1 MAAIADRVVVE
12 LELRD
17 RAYQAQVR
25 ANEVAFRRAMQ
36 NTANA
41 AQDAERRIRAS
52 SDGIASSLRST
63 AAALAAGVSAGA
75 IARMADSYTSMQ
87 NRLKVT
93 GLETAAL
100 ADQFDKLNTVADA
113 SRSPLEAVVGT
124 YSRLRLATE
133 GMGFTNGEVTRT
145 TEILSKALKAS
156 GATAQETGAALLQF
170 GQGVG
175 SGALQGDELRS
186 IRENAP
192 LVAKAIADE
201 FNVTIGGLKKLGEE
215 GKLTSERVVK
225 AVLASGQAIDA
236 QWAKTDKTVGDA
248 LTNLQNRLIRY
259 IGESD
264 AVQGATLRFTQAI
277 GLLAD
282 NLETIVPALAT
293 LSVIIGARMVSGL
306 VAASVA
312 SDGFIGKQIA
322 GFNALNLADR
332 SRTTSAILLTDA
344 RIAALN
350 AEIAVLARQ
359 VATGRAVNGQFI
371 SQAAA
376 SRGLTLATAQ
386 LAEAQAAQAAA
397 ARAAAIANTGLVA
410 GAKTLGSGLLS
421 LAGGPIGVTILA
433 VAALA
438 AGIAFLIQRQSESA
452 VAARAEA
459 KAKEALAPINSEL
472 EKLVRSLASAN
483 EAETKSIRDKIAALV
498 DEAKVKATAARQ
510 AYLQAKEEEKTR
522 QDRSRDFSNQYGP
535 LLSAGAVS
543 GGLNF
548 ENRPSPGLGPNG
560 NPIDTVQDTGKLK
573 DLRAEAE
580 KLEDGYRA
588 VAEAAEDATK
598 AVSTTS
604 TTAEP
609 KGKGKTAEQL
619 AKEAEARAR
628 LLVDLERTTQL
639 EEAGLAQNV
648 ARVRELERAAEIEGR
663 IRALKDA
670 GFSDEK
676 AAEVSGQVQGR
687 LDEARLNDRLRLAEI
702 QERGLTLTIAELN
715 ENFEL
720 ARSKQRQIEYE
731 GLLAAHKEN
740 EASDTEAVKRATED
754 IAALDEAR
762 LNAANRYLKAQSA
775 SHAIRIAELSG
786 NEKLANSLR
795 DQEAILQRTNELR
808 AQGLLSLD
816 AARSQA
822 TSEVTAERS
831 ATKYGEQR
839 EFFASTFSEGIRAAM
854 AGDLQGFLASQFGN
868 LADMALTKLGESI
881 FDSFSNAP
889 AAIATAQAEGAAQG
903 LAFSTTVG
911 PTITA
916 SGATA
921 AAAMGTA
928 IVTSGTTVAALIA
941 QAMAA
946 GNTASTFAS
955 AFGGG
960 RAGGGRV
967 RAGFS
972 YDVGENG
979 REKFV
984 APSNGYIIP
993 NMKNATA
1000 KAGMSGMVKI
1010 VVGEG
1015 EMFTARVTEIS
1026 GPLSIQTAATSAAY
1040 SQDQMVKSQKRS
1052 GQRIF

>member
-1 MAAIADRVVVE
+1 MPQAIPVAVAWAAGAWGSAVGF
-12 LELRD
+12 
-17 RAYQAQVR
+17 
-25 ANEVAFRRAMQ
+25 VASGIWG
-36 NTANA
+36 A
-41 AQDAERRIRAS
+41 AGGALTLKAS
-52 SDGIASSLRST
+52 IGIASFGLKFAAFTALSAVATAIMRPSTPSSGTALDFKPDPKAPIRGLMGYHATGGSKVFQATWGYNRVALSLG
-63 AAALAAGVSAGA
+63 AALSLGPIDQITQFQADGNQKEFEAATKTHRD
-75 IARMADSYTSMQ
+75 I
-87 NRLKVT
+87 LKDYNAY
-93 GLETAAL
+93 LKETAAGTKAVGDAATDSVIGLDAMCDATDRAAEAMWGL
-100 ADQFDKLNTVADA
+100 ADAQKEVFRTRLLDSIAANNEQIQKLERPSLNNALQRVNQRFKPNEDGTVGYNQG
-113 SRSPLEAVVGT
+113 PNQEL
-124 YSRLRLATE
+124 
-133 GMGFTNGEVTRT
+133 
-145 TEILSKALKAS
+145 IKALKEQNTQS
-156 GATAQETGAALLQF
+156 WQNLLNMIDEVRF
-170 GQGVG
+170 EPTDRSG
-175 SGALQGDELRS
+175 SG
-186 IRENAP
+186 
-192 LVAKAIADE
+192 
-201 FNVTIGGLKKLGEE
+201 GG
-215 GKLTSERVVK
+215 T
-225 AVLASGQAIDA
+225 
-236 QWAKTDKTVGDA
+236 
-248 LTNLQNRLIRY
+248 
-259 IGESD
+259 ES
-264 AVQGATLRFTQAI
+264 
-277 GLLAD
+277 
-282 NLETIVPALAT
+282 
-293 LSVIIGARMVSGL
+293 
-306 VAASVA
+306 
-312 SDGFIGKQIA
+312 
-322 GFNALNLADR
+322 
-332 SRTTSAILLTDA
+332 
-344 RIAALN
+344 
-350 AEIAVLARQ
+350 
-359 VATGRAVNGQFI
+359 NG
-371 SQAAA
+371 
-376 SRGLTLATAQ
+376 
-386 LAEAQAAQAAA
+386 
-397 ARAAAIANTGLVA
+397 
-410 GAKTLGSGLLS
+410 
-421 LAGGPIGVTILA
+421 
-433 VAALA
+433 
-438 AGIAFLIQRQSESA
+438 
-452 VAARAEA
+452 
-459 KAKEALAPINSEL
+459 
-472 EKLVRSLASAN
+472 
-483 EAETKSIRDKIAALV
+483 
-498 DEAKVKATAARQ
+498 
-510 AYLQAKEEEKTR
+510 
-522 QDRSRDFSNQYGP
+522 
-535 LLSAGAVS
+535 
-543 GGLNF
+543 
-548 ENRPSPGLGPNG
+548 
-560 NPIDTVQDTGKLK
+560 
-573 DLRAEAE
+573 
-580 KLEDGYRA
+580 
-588 VAEAAEDATK
+588 
-598 AVSTTS
+598 
-604 TTAEP
+604 

-648 ARVRELERAAEIEGR
+648 ARVRELERAAEIEGM

-1000 KAGMSGMVKI
+1000 KAGMSGTVRIMI
-1010 VVGEG
+1010 GEG
-1015 EMFTARVTEIS
+1015 EMFSARVTEIA
-1026 GPLSIQTAATSAAY
+1026 GPLSVQTAMTGVAY
-1040 SQDQMVKSQKRS
+1040 SQDQAVNASKRR
-1052 GQRIF
+1052 GQSFI

>member
-25 ANEVAFRRAMQ
+25 ANEAAFRRAMQ

-113 SRSPLEAVVGT
+113 SRSPLEGIVGT

-133 GMGFTNGEVTRT
+133 GLGFTNAEVTRT
-145 TEILSKALKAS
+145 TEILAKALKAS
-156 GATAQETGAALLQF
+156 GASAQETGAALLQF

-293 LSVIIGARMVSGL
+293 LSVVIGARMVSGL

-410 GAKTLGSGLLS
+410 GAKTLGSGLLG
-421 LAGGPIGVTILA
+421 LVGGPVGIAIIAIT
-433 VAALA
+433 ALA
-438 AGIAFLIQRQSESA
+438 FAYM
-452 VAARAEA
+452 
-459 KAKEALAPINSEL
+459 
-472 EKLVRSLASAN
+472 
-483 EAETKSIRDKIAALV
+483 EAEQNQKEFEAATKTHRDILK
-498 DEAKVKATAARQ
+498 DYN
-510 AYLQAKEEEKTR
+510 AYLKET
-522 QDRSRDFSNQYGP
+522 
-535 LLSAGAVS
+535 SAG
-543 GGLNF
+543 
-548 ENRPSPGLGPNG
+548 
-560 NPIDTVQDTGKLK
+560 
-573 DLRAEAE
+573 
-580 KLEDGYRA
+580 
-588 VAEAAEDATK
+588 TK
-598 AVSTTS
+598 AVGDAATDSVIGLDAMCDATDRAAEAMWGLADAQKEVFRTRLLDS
-604 TTAEP
+604 IAANNEQIQKLERPSLNNALQRVNQRFKPNEDGTVGYNQGPNQELIKALKEQNTQSWQNLLNMIDEVRFEPTDRSGSGGVTEP